1 MVREVTVRVRVRG
14 FRGRELTLVTTL
26 LDAEQFSESRFGPV
40 FHRLA
45 FDAAIR
51 ADLLTDYQVVV
62 IGVTQAELRRWAEEG
77 RLIRTQDGMQTD
89 ARTLAAQIGLAK
101 AMRQH
106 DLRKPLPFPSSVAK
120 ASRFT
125 DAAVADSL
133 VGVIQRMSPGGKP
146 SCQLWTG

>member
-1 MVREVTVRVRVRG
+1 
-14 FRGRELTLVTTL
+14 
-26 LDAEQFSESRFGPV
+26 
-40 FHRLA
+40 HRLA

-77 RLIRTQDGMQTD
+77 RLVRTQDGMQTD

-106 DLRKPLPFPSSVAK
+106 DLRKIITFHSSVAK

-133 VGVIQRMSPGGKP
+133 VGVIVRMSPASQPSGEIWANHISGHTPAGKR
-146 SCQLWTG
+146 STLL